1 MFKKK
6 HRDLDLRPSMVS
18 VYPFCRATILDESD
32 GTIPLP
38 VIPRDTYLADDR
50 YLEELVEMWLIQ
62 SRTGG

>member
-1 MFKKK
+1 
-6 HRDLDLRPSMVS
+6 MVS
-18 VYPFCRATILDESD
+18 VYSFCRATILEEAD

-38 VIPRDTYLADDR
+38 VIPRDTYLGDDQ